1 MEELEECLAGHSD
14 VEALYI
20 VEELSEH
27 YLKEKEMSL
36 SEDISIQIQLRIFQ
50 LGIVCQKIIFE

>member
-20 VEELSEH
+20 VEELQETINTFVEA

-36 SEDISIQIQLRIFQ
+36 
-50 LGIVCQKIIFE
+50 QKIFLFRFN